1 MRRRDNFLFLL
12 YDGIDGFNYMS
23 KMAYK
28 IALLIGVI
36 ITGIFLG
43 CSRAEAAPPEY
54 IIRLASLA
62 PAESCWGDFAQK
74 VKSYIEERSRGRAK
88 IIWYMSGV
96 AGDEPVVLKKIQKG
110 ELQGAVLTING
121 MGLVNPELRVL
132 LLPFLIQNYAEEDF
146 ILDSMFPEFKQLA
159 EEKGYALLGF
169 TEVGFNRIFT
179 KEPVQSIQD
188 LSRLKMWTW
197 GGEDLVESVLQDVGF
212 THTVPLPLLDVKNA
226 LEKGTVTAYY
236 CPCYAQAGLQ
246 WYRNAGY
253 MSDYTFGYSPGA
265 VVIDKKYFQSLPPDI
280 QNTVRQAMDFI
291 LKPLRVIVRDE
302 EEKACRILVRR
313 GMKANKSSPE
323 FIAELKR
330 RSNQLY
336 YKYADK
342 EYRREL
348 LQKIIDRLREFRS
361 R

>member
-1 MRRRDNFLFLL
+1 MMKTA
-12 YDGIDGFNYMS
+12 G
-23 KMAYK
+23 K
-28 IALLIGVI
+28 IALLVGTI
-36 ITGIFLG
+36 IAGALLG
-43 CSRAEAAPPEY
+43 FSRAEAAAPQY
-54 IIRLASLA
+54 VIRLASLA

-74 VKSYIEERSRGRAK
+74 VKTYIEERSRGRAK
-88 IIWYMSGV
+88 IIWYMSGA
-96 AGDEPVVLKKIQKG
+96 AGDEPVVLNRIEKG

-121 MGLVNPELRVL
+121 MGLLNPEFRVL

-146 ILDSMFPEFKQLA
+146 ILDSMFPEFQQLA

-179 KEPVQSIQD
+179 REPLQSIQD
-188 LSRLKMWTW
+188 LSRVKMWTW
-197 GGEDLVESVLQDVGF
+197 GGEDLVESVLKGVGF
-212 THTVPLPLLDVKNA
+212 SNTVPLPLLEVKSA
-226 LEKGTVTAYY
+226 LERGTVTAYY

-265 VVIDKKYFQSLPPDI
+265 VVIENKYFQSLPADI
-280 QNTVRQAMDFI
+280 QNTIRQAMDFI
-291 LKPLRVIVRDE
+291 LKPLRVVVRDE
-302 EEKACRILVRR
+302 EEKACRILTRQ
-313 GMKANKSSPE
+313 GMKVNKSSPE

-330 RSNQLY
+330 RSTLLY

-348 LQKIIDRLREFRS
+348 LQKILERLQKFRS